1 MRVLQLHTRYRIP
14 AGEDSVVDNEAAA
27 LRRAGHDVSQVVV
40 ENPSNSADAIR
51 ELARSLHNR
60 PVARRVRAEIERF
73 EPDVVHV
80 HNTWFAMSSSAIAA
94 AAGVPVVMTL
104 HNYRLGCITVDLF
117 RDGRVCTACVGRSP
131 IRGVVHGCYRDSRLQ
146 SAVQAT
152 EVVVTRRR
160 GVLDR
165 AVDRFVAP
173 SAFMADRLL
182 DIGIPAERM
191 VVKPHFVADPGPRN
205 APPSA
210 SGDVLYIGRLA
221 PGKGVETLLASW
233 GDAARSSEP
242 PRSRLVVI
250 GDGPMAADLR
260 TSLPAGAEMVGWLS
274 RAEVTERLLT
284 ARALVMP
291 SEWYEPFGM
300 VLIEAMSAGL
310 PIIVTSASGARA
322 IVEAPDRLVVPPR
335 QPTALATAISSLDD
349 VTVDAVGTANRIT
362 FEQRYTEQVGV
373 ANLEALYRSTIEAS
387 RS

>member
-1 MRVLQLHTRYRIP
+1 MKVLQLHTRYRIP

-27 LRRAGHDVSQVVV
+27 LRSAGHDVRQVVV
-40 ENPSNSADAIR
+40 ENPSGSAEAIR
-51 ELARSLHNR
+51 ALARSLHNR
-60 PVARRVRAEIERF
+60 PVARRVRSEIERF

-80 HNTWFAMSSSAIAA
+80 HNTWFAMSSSAIGA

-152 EVVVTRRR
+152 EVAVTRRR
-160 GVLDR
+160 GVLGR
-165 AVDRFVAP
+165 GVDRFVAP
-173 SAFMADRLL
+173 STFMADRLR
-182 DIGIPAERM
+182 DIGIPAERL
-191 VVKPHFVADPGPRN
+191 VVKPHFVADPGPRS

-210 SGDVLYIGRLA
+210 SRDVLYIGRLA
-221 PGKGVETLLASW
+221 PGKGVETLLAAW
-233 GDAARSSEP
+233 DDVARSSEP

-250 GDGPMAADLR
+250 GDGPMAAGLR
-260 TSLPAGAEMVGWLS
+260 SSLPARAEMLGWLS

-310 PIIVTSASGARA
+310 PIIVTSASGARS
-322 IVEAPDRLVVPPR
+322 IVEPDERLVVPPR
-335 QPTALATAISSLDD
+335 QPAALATAIASLDD
-349 VTVDAVGTANRIT
+349 VTVDEAGAANRVT

>member
-1 MRVLQLHTRYRIP
+1 MKVLQLHTRYRIP

-40 ENPSNSADAIR
+40 ENPSSSADAIR

-60 PVARRVRAEIERF
+60 PVARRVRSEIERF

-80 HNTWFAMSSSAIAA
+80 HNTWFALSSSAIGA

-165 AVDRFVAP
+165 GVDRFVAP
-173 SAFMADRLL
+173 SSFMADRLL
-182 DIGIPAERM
+182 DIGIPADRM

-221 PGKGVETLLASW
+221 PGKGVETLLAAW
-233 GDAARSSEP
+233 DEVARSSEP
-242 PRSRLVVI
+242 LRSRLVVI
-250 GDGPMAADLR
+250 GDGPMAAELR
-260 TSLPAGAEMVGWLS
+260 TSLPAGAEMLGWLS

-310 PIIVTSASGARA
+310 PIIVTSAAGARS
-322 IVEAPDRLVVPPR
+322 IVETTDRLVVPPR
-335 QPTALATAISSLDD
+335 QPTALATAIASLDD
-349 VTVDAVGTANRIT
+349 VTVDGAGAANRVT

-373 ANLEALYRSTIEAS
+373 ANLEALYRSTIEAA
-387 RS
+387 RP